1 MTSLRR
7 PVFWNF
13 GLLYFF
19 YFATWQLSA
28 TFLPMWLQDT
38 AGMNATHIGILNTI
52 AAVGA
57 LILQPVFGPLQDR
70 LALRKN
76 LFYVVVI
83 CILFLGPLFN
93 WVFLPLIHVNEIAG
107 AIVAGAYLSLC
118 LNGGVGIIEAY
129 NERSSRAYSFE
140 YGHARL
146 FGSLAGATASFV
158 GGFMY
163 SANPSSVFWGMT
175 FCGAVLIVLISLVR
189 VPKDAVERAEG
200 LDGDKQ
206 DESVKVTREDFA
218 RNTWKNRS
226 FWGFVLLII
235 GSATMY
241 DVFDQQFANYFS
253 GMFVQNH
260 MGTLSQGE
268 ALFANVVSVQILLE
282 ALFMIVMPSLINRIG
297 AKTGLII
304 YGMILF
310 VRVLGCAFIP
320 NIPMLIFWRLLASLE
335 MPFML
340 VSVMKYITRVF
351 DKKVSAT
358 VYMYGF
364 GTAKQIGVSIF
375 SIAMGAMIT
384 GIGFKHAYLVL
395 AIVIIVLVGLG
406 SSLMRSDSVASPSS
420 PVKRAVGAE
429 APKA

>member
-1 MTSLRR
+1 MKSLRK
-7 PVFWNF
+7 PIFWNF

-38 AGMNATHIGILNTI
+38 AGMNATHIGMLNTI

-57 LILQPVFGPLQDR
+57 LILQPIFGPLQDK

-76 LFYVVVI
+76 LFYFVVI

-93 WVFLPLIHVNEIAG
+93 WVFLPLIHTNEIVG
-107 AIVAGAYLSLC
+107 AVAAGAYLSLC

-129 NERSSRAYSFE
+129 NERSSRAYGFE

-146 FGSLAGATASFV
+146 FGSLAGACASFV
-158 GGFMY
+158 GGYMY
-163 SANPSSVFWGMT
+163 SANPSSIFWGMT

-189 VPKDAVERAEG
+189 VPKDAMERAEG
-200 LDGDKQ
+200 VDAEGGEEDLAISKD
-206 DESVKVTREDFA
+206 DFA
-218 RNTWKNRS
+218 RNTWANRS
-226 FWGFVLLII
+226 FWGLVLLII

-253 GMFVQNH
+253 KMFVESN
-260 MGTLSQGE
+260 MGTLAQGE
-268 ALFANVVSVQILLE
+268 ALFAKVVSVQILLE
-282 ALFMIVMPSLINRIG
+282 AFFMLFMPALINKIG

-304 YGMILF
+304 YGTILF

-320 NIPMLIFWRLLASLE
+320 NVPMLIFWRLLASLE

-351 DKKVSAT
+351 DKKMSAT

-384 GIGFKHAYLVL
+384 GMGFKHAYLAL
-395 AIVIIVLVGLG
+395 AIVIAVLIILG
-406 SSLMRSDSVASPSS
+406 SSLMRSDSKVIRSTAAKGSVAD
-420 PVKRAVGAE
+420 
-429 APKA
+429 

>member
-1 MTSLRR
+1 MNSLRR

-19 YFATWQLSA
+19 YFATWQLWA
-28 TFLPMWLQDT
+28 TFAPMWLQDT
-38 AGMNATHIGILNTI
+38 AGMNAAHIGTLNTV
-52 AAVGA
+52 AALAA
-57 LILQPVFGPLQDR
+57 LVLQPLFGPLQDK
-70 LALRKN
+70 LALKKN
-76 LFYVVVI
+76 LFYFVVI
-83 CILFLGPLFN
+83 CILFLGPLFS
-93 WVFLPLIHVNEIAG
+93 WVFLPLIKVSEIAG
-107 AIVAGAYLSLC
+107 AIVAGIYLSLC

-129 NERSSRAYSFE
+129 NERSSRAYNFE

-163 SANPSSVFWGMT
+163 AANPGSIFWAMT

-200 LDGDKQ
+200 VADVKDDK
-206 DESVKVTREDFA
+206 EVEVTKSDFA
-218 RNTWKNRS
+218 KIFKDRS
-226 FWGFVLLII
+226 FWGFALLII

-253 GMFVQNH
+253 SMYVQQG
-260 MGTLSQGE
+260 MGTLAQGE
-268 ALFANVVSVQILLE
+268 SLFATVVSIQILLE
-282 ALFMIVMPSLINRIG
+282 AFFMLFMPKIVNKIG

-304 YGMILF
+304 YGAILF

-320 NIPMLIFWRLLASLE
+320 NVSMLIFWRLLASLE

-351 DKKVSAT
+351 DKRLSAT

-375 SIAMGAMIT
+375 SIVMGLLIT
-384 GIGFKHAYLVL
+384 SITFTHAYLVL
-395 AIVIIVLVGLG
+395 AIVIAVLVCVGAL
-406 SSLMRSDSVASPSS
+406 LMRSDTKSINQEEHKEQVA
-420 PVKRAVGAE
+420 A
-429 APKA
+429 

>member
-1 MTSLRR
+1 
-7 PVFWNF
+7 
-13 GLLYFF
+13 
-19 YFATWQLSA
+19 
-28 TFLPMWLQDT
+28 
-38 AGMNATHIGILNTI
+38 
-52 AAVGA
+52 
-57 LILQPVFGPLQDR
+57 
-70 LALRKN
+70 
-76 LFYVVVI
+76 
-83 CILFLGPLFN
+83 
-93 WVFLPLIHVNEIAG
+93 
-107 AIVAGAYLSLC
+107 
-118 LNGGVGIIEAY
+118 
-129 NERSSRAYSFE
+129 
-140 YGHARL
+140 
-146 FGSLAGATASFV
+146 
-158 GGFMY
+158 
-163 SANPSSVFWGMT
+163 
-175 FCGAVLIVLISLVR
+175 
-189 VPKDAVERAEG
+189 
-200 LDGDKQ
+200 
-206 DESVKVTREDFA
+206 
-218 RNTWKNRS
+218 
-226 FWGFVLLII
+226 
-235 GSATMY
+235 
-241 DVFDQQFANYFS
+241 
-253 GMFVQNH
+253 

-406 SSLMRSDSVASPSS
+406 SSLMRSDSAASPSS
-420 PVKRAVGAE
+420 PVKRAVDAE
-429 APKA
+429 VSKS